1 MKLSEVCIQRPV
13 LAWVLT
19 FVLVLLGAVGGTRLA
34 IQQYP
39 QIDRPYITIETTL
52 PGAGPEVVEA
62 QITRVIEE
70 AVAGLEGVVAVT
82 SSSGVE
88 ESKVTLEF
96 TPGLKKDPSIA
107 IINRLNKYA
116 DKIPDEASDPTLTQ
130 ARSDEKSILT
140 LTLTSDKIPASDL
153 ADYAYREL
161 QKELESVPGV
171 ARVDVLGAGEYT
183 MHIYLDP
190 IKLAAFNIS
199 VAEVKLALR
208 RQSIEKPAG
217 KLISDDREYLVTTV
231 ANMETPE
238 EFNEM
243 VVAVKEKHI
252 IHLKDIGRAEVTAED
267 HKTRTRYNGKTGV
280 SLGIIKQS
288 IANPIDVAH
297 NIKRLLPAI
306 KERLPEN
313 INLEI
318 GNDRTKFIEQSIHEV
333 YHTIFEAAF
342 LVILVVLVFL
352 RSAKAALIPI
362 VTIPVSLVGA
372 LFAMYLFGFSLN
384 IFTLMSMVL
393 AIGLVVDDAI
403 IVLENIYRHIENGMK
418 PLMATIK
425 GIREISFAVIATTL
439 TLVAVYVPIS
449 LSTGMTGKL
458 FTEFAITLA
467 CAVII
472 SGFAA
477 LTLSPMMC
485 ARMLAEHDESPKKNP
500 NPLEA
505 FWEKIKNTVRTDL
518 LLDWIEPRYDA
529 LIRKTLHFK
538 WITLGAGIAFAAFG
552 AIIYLFLPQELTP
565 REDEGYISVDGQA
578 PASSTIKYTERYVQ
592 RIDEIIGTFDEV
604 ERRVTQIT
612 NPTYEI
618 GIPLKADRKRST
630 DQVIEDLSNKLS
642 EVIGVETRVHSS
654 SSGFSEEKSIEF
666 VIMGNKNYHELKDL
680 AKLMNEELYL
690 SGLATSVRAEM
701 KSTDAEDFTLVVNR
715 QKISTLGIEAATI
728 AETVDALIRGQKA
741 TSFKRENKMYDV
753 KIEVEDKSR
762 RTPHDITNLFIRA
775 NDHDNTLVP
784 LSELVTVQSRS
795 GPLELHHYNRIRS
808 ISYRI
813 ELSPAYNFVT
823 GLERVKSIAK
833 EILPK
838 DVRVEFIGETK
849 RFLDESSNVQLIF
862 LLALAF
868 IYLVMAAQF
877 ESWVDPFIIILTVP
891 LSLAGAML
899 TLSLIGNGS
908 INLYSQIGL
917 VTLIGL
923 ITKHGI
929 MMVDFANR
937 LRTQG
942 RTIFEAIVEASKLRL
957 RPILMTTFAMVLGSV
972 PLALATGAGSES
984 RRQIGWVIV
993 GGMSIGTL
1001 FTLFI
1006 LPAVYILFTRRNRT
1020 MIADATFAEEP
1031 PTQN

>member
-19 FVLVLLGAVGGTRLA
+19 FILILLGLVGVSRLA

-39 QIDRPYITIETTL
+39 KIERAYITIETSL

-62 QITRVIEE
+62 QVTRLIEE
-70 AVAGLEGVVAVT
+70 AVAGLEGVVAIT
-82 SSSGVE
+82 SSSGIE

-96 TPGLKKDPSIA
+96 APGFNAKKDPTIA
-107 IINRLNKYA
+107 ILNRLNKYS
-116 DKIPDEASDPTLTQ
+116 DRLPKEATDPTLTET
-130 ARSDEKSILT
+130 RSDEKSILT
-140 LTLTSDKIPASDL
+140 LTLTSDTVPASEL

-161 QKELESVPGV
+161 QKDLESLAGV

-190 IKLAAFNIS
+190 VRLTAYNIS
-199 VAEVKLALR
+199 VAEVKQALY
-208 RQSIEKPAG
+208 RQNIEKPAG

-243 VVAVKEKHI
+243 VIAVKDKHV

-267 HKTRTRYNGKTGV
+267 FKTRTRYNGKVGV

-288 IANPIDVAH
+288 TANPIDVAH
-297 NIKRLLPAI
+297 SVKKLLPAL
-306 KERLPEN
+306 KERLPEK
-313 INLEI
+313 INLDV
-318 GNDRTKFIEQSIHEV
+318 GNDRTLFIERSIHEV

-342 LVILVVLVFL
+342 LVILVVLIFL
-352 RSAKAALIPI
+352 RSAKATIIPI
-362 VTIPVSLVGA
+362 VTIPVSLIGS
-372 LFAMYLFGFSLN
+372 FFIMYLCGFSIN
-384 IFTLMSMVL
+384 VFTLMSMVL

-403 IVLENIYRHIENGMK
+403 IVLENIYRHMESGLS
-418 PLMATIK
+418 PLVATIK

-439 TLVAVYVPIS
+439 TLVAVYIPIS
-449 LSTGMTGKL
+449 LSTGLTGKL

-467 CAVII
+467 CSVVI

-485 ARMLAEHDESPKKNP
+485 ARMLEEHNKAPERPHNKIEE
-500 NPLEA
+500 L
-505 FWEKIKNTVRTDL
+505 WEKVKDSIPTDKL
-518 LLDWIEPRYDA
+518 LEWIEPRYEA
-529 LIRKTLHFK
+529 LVRKTLELK
-538 WITLGAGIAFAAFG
+538 WMTIVAGLGFAALG
-552 AIIYLFLPQELTP
+552 GMIYLFLPQELTP
-565 REDEGYISVDGQA
+565 QEDEGYIIIEGQA

-592 RIDEIIGTFDEV
+592 RIDDIIGSIDEV

-618 GIPLKADRKRST
+618 GIPLKQNRKRST
-630 DQVIEDLSNKLS
+630 EEVVDALDKKLS
-642 EVIGVETRVHSS
+642 EIIGVETRVRSS
-654 SSGFSEEKSIEF
+654 SSGFSDERSIEF
-666 VIMGNKNYHELKDL
+666 VIMGNKNYQELKDL
-680 AKLMNEELYL
+680 AKLMNEELYS

-701 KSTDAEDFTLVVNR
+701 RSTDAEDYTLTVNR
-715 QKISTLGIEAATI
+715 EKISTLGIEAATI

-741 TSFKRENKMYDV
+741 TTFKRENKVYDV
-753 KIEVEDKSR
+753 KIDVEDIAR
-762 RTPHDITNLFIRA
+762 RTPQDITNLFIRA
-775 NDHDNTLVP
+775 NDHENTLVP
-784 LSELVTVQSRS
+784 LSELVTVQSRA

-813 ELSPAYNFVT
+813 ELSPSYNFIN
-823 GLERVKSIAK
+823 GLARVKSMAK
-833 EILPK
+833 ELLPK
-838 DVRVEFIGETK
+838 DVRIEFIGETK

-877 ESWVDPFIIILTVP
+877 ESWIDPLIIILTVP
-891 LSLAGAML
+891 LSLAGAILML
-899 TLSLIGNGS
+899 SIISNGS

-937 LRTQG
+937 LRDQG
-942 RTIFEAIVEASKLRL
+942 NTIFEAIVRASKLRL

-972 PLALATGAGSES
+972 PLALASGAGSES

-1006 LPAVYILFTRRNRT
+1006 LPATYMLLTRRNRVQ
-1020 MIADATFAEEP
+1020 ISDKAFA
-1031 PTQN
+1031 Q